1 MSKTFFCDLNE
12 DDLRTIYAQN
22 NALRAE
28 VVADY
33 SDMINDII
41 TGEIRHTFKCA
52 DITRA
57 KNDCF
62 IVHVA
67 PAYYTAF
74 IDALPQSQFG
84 YDVLSDPHMR
94 IIYDY
99 LNDRRAAYGA
109 APAMIDDARTDDEK
123 RLLACFDT
131 GIRLLCDALENA
143 LAAFCDE
150 INDGE
155 KLFNYFLENYGD
167 MYGEEYYIRDGY
179 LGTVYKTITKKYE

>member
-1 MSKTFFCDLNE
+1 MSKTFFCDLNT
-12 DDLRTIYAQN
+12 DDLKTIFDQN

-28 VVADY
+28 VVAEY
-33 SDMINDII
+33 SDMINDVI

-52 DITRA
+52 DIRRT
-57 KNDCF
+57 NSDCF
-62 IVHVA
+62 LVHVE
-67 PAYYTAF
+67 PAYYIAF

-99 LNDRRAAYGA
+99 LDDHSTAYAA
-109 APAMIDDARTDDEK
+109 APATIDDARTDDEK

-131 GIRLLCDALENA
+131 GIRLLSDALENA
-143 LAAFCDE
+143 MSAYCDE
-150 INDGE
+150 LNDSE
-155 KLFNYFLENYGD
+155 KLELYFIENYGD
-167 MYGEEYYIRDGY
+167 RDYYIRDGY

>member
-1 MSKTFFCDLNE
+1 MSKTFFCDLST
-12 DDLRTIYAQN
+12 DDLKTIFDQN
-22 NALRAE
+22 NALQAE

-33 SDMINDII
+33 DDMTRDII
-41 TGEIRHTFKCA
+41 SGEVHHTFKCA
-52 DITRA
+52 DITRT

-67 PAYYTAF
+67 PAYYIAF

-94 IIYDY
+94 IIYEY
-99 LNDRRAAYGA
+99 MNSRRGAYIQA
-109 APAMIDDARTDDEK
+109 REKDDNENQ
-123 RLLACFDT
+123 LLACFDT

-150 INDGE
+150 KNDGE
-155 KLFNYFLENYGD
+155 KLFNYFLDNFAD
-167 MYGEEYYIRDGY
+167 FNGEEYYIRDGY